1 MPDGCIMTLQG
12 VHQMKNV
19 GRALFACSILWPWLF
34 GCLLLAGQLRLFT
47 LSPTIMV
54 QFSGKWLDIW
64 RVTIL
69 LEIYTSIFYT
79 GSQDVMGGYLRFPAC
94 AQDGQSGF
102 WSGFSNLKAFRIIR
116 ITRLVKAV
124 RLARIFRF
132 VMAFRLLISSILH
145 TLKSLFWAL
154 MLLVLIIYVSGCYL
168 TPPDFEAILVLDFGG
183 RVVPKL
189 ESIHMKNIVASFW
202 RRKKLRQQWFLYSLY
217 WGLKGWCNPRAF
229 CVPRSLLY
237 SLHRP

>member
-12 VHQMKNV
+12 VHQMEHV
-19 GRALFACSILWPWLF
+19 GRALFTCSILWPWLF

-69 LEIYTSIFYT
+69 LEIYTSISWWPFYT

-154 MLLVLIIYVSGCYL
+154 MLLVLIIYVSWCYL

-189 ESIHMKNIVASFW
+189 ESIH
-202 RRKKLRQQWFLYSLY
+202 RKKYSCLFL
-217 WGLKGWCNPRAF
+217 KA
-229 CVPRSLLY
+229 
-237 SLHRP
+237 

>member
-1 MPDGCIMTLQG
+1 MFDLVTLIIWLLVVSGTTAPLYSFSHNHGSVQWKMPGYLKGNDP
-12 VHQMKNV
+12 V
-19 GRALFACSILWPWLF
+19 GDIYFHFLWP
-34 GCLLLAGQLRLFT
+34 
-47 LSPTIMV
+47 
-54 QFSGKWLDIW
+54 
-64 RVTIL
+64 
-69 LEIYTSIFYT
+69 FYT
-79 GSQDVMGGYLRFPAC
+79 GSQDVMGGYLCFPAC

-154 MLLVLIIYVSGCYL
+154 MLLVLIIYVSWCYL

-189 ESIHMKNIVASFW
+189 ESIHRKNME
-202 RRKKLRQQWFLYSLY
+202 KYSYL
-217 WGLKGWCNPRAF
+217 F
-229 CVPRSLLY
+229 
-237 SLHRP
+237 